1 MWSFK
6 SEFFPKVDLVKGASH
21 RLYLVTFFSIGVHG
35 NTDHQLGYDDPLEEN
50 LGLECMWLVLKAQ
63 RDVCLNKSR
72 KKKTTTEFD
81 SCSVSDLVIQCFS

>member
-6 SEFFPKVDLVKGASH
+6 SEVFPKVGLVKAASH
-21 RLYLVTFFSIGVHG
+21 RLYLVSFFSIGIHG
-35 NTDHQLGYDDPLEEN
+35 NTVHQLGDDDTLEEK

-72 KKKTTTEFD
+72 KKKNR
-81 SCSVSDLVIQCFS
+81 I